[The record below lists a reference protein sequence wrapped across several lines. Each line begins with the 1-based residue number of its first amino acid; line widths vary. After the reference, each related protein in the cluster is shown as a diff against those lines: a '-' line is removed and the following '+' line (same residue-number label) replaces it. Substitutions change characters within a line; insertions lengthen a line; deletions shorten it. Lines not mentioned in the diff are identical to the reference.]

1 MTILT
6 IARLTLREASRRRL
20 LITVAILTLVMIG
33 LTTWGFSRLNTLTC
47 GRDNLPCPPAEV
59 KALTAALLI
68 LVAYMYHAIL
78 ALGSVFIAAP
88 AIAGEVESGIA
99 LAMLPRPIRRSEIVM
114 GKWLALSVL
123 VSAYAIVTGALEFAA
138 VDAVTGYLPP
148 HPVEALLFLA
158 GQSIVLL
165 TFALLL
171 STRLAPMTTGVI
183 AVVVFG
189 LTWMG
194 GIAESIGYAF
204 DIQAMAD
211 AGTVLR
217 LLMPVDGLWRG
228 VIYNLEPAAL
238 LAIGSGAREA
248 AGNPFFVSAPPNAP
262 YLVWAVA
269 WVVVVLGLTTWSFA
283 KRDL

>member
-1 MTILT
+1 MAILT

-20 LITVAILTLVMIG
+20 LIVVAILTLVMIG
-33 LTTWGFSRLNTLTC
+33 LTTWGFSRLPTLTC
-47 GRDNLPCPPAEV
+47 GRDNLPCPPSEI
-59 KALTAALLI
+59 KAVTAALLI

-88 AIAGEVESGIA
+88 AIAGEVESGVA
-99 LAMLPRPIRRSEIVM
+99 LAILPRPIRRSEVIL
-114 GKWLALSVL
+114 GKWLALSLL
-123 VSAYAIVTGALEFAA
+123 VSVYAVVTGGLEFAA
-138 VDAVTGYLPP
+138 VNAVTGYLPP

-183 AVVVFG
+183 AVVLFG
-189 LTWMG
+189 LTWIG

-228 VIYNLEPAAL
+228 VIYYMEPAAL
-238 LAIGSGAREA
+238 LALGAGAREA
-248 AGNPFFVSAPPNAP
+248 AGNPFFVSAPPNTP
-262 YLVWAVA
+262 YLIWAVA
-269 WVVVVLGLTTWSFA
+269 WVVGVLGLTTWSFA
-283 KRDL
+283 RRDL